1 MNFLVLIIVESPA
14 KAKTIGNFLG
24 SKNYTVKSSMGHIR
38 DLPKSQ
44 LGVDLE
50 QNFEPKYI
58 TIRGKGELLKE
69 LRTLAKKSDR
79 VLLAPD
85 PDREGE
91 AIAWHLQHSLGIDQ
105 HEKCRIEFNE
115 ITKNAVQQAIKSPRQ
130 IDGNRVNAQQARRV
144 LDRLLGYKLSPLL
157 WAKVRKGL
165 SAGRVQSVAVRLIVE
180 REEEIR
186 AFQPREYWSLAAK
199 LLNREQISF
208 KAKLVKDQ
216 SGKNVEINN
225 KKEMD
230 QILEYLLDANYEIV
244 EIKKREKRRNPS
256 PPFTTS
262 SLQQEAYKRL
272 GFVAKKT
279 MRLAQQLYEGVDLG
293 KKAGTQGLITYIRT
307 DSTRVATVAQEEAK
321 KYINTEFGA
330 DFVPKKTPQYIQ
342 GKKSQDAHEAIRP
355 TSMEK
360 PPQAVKD
367 HLTRDQYRLYKLVWD
382 RFVASQMSPA
392 IMDVTTVEIEANK
405 YQFRASGSIIK
416 FMGFLKIY
424 QEEQSEEEAEESGV
438 LPKLEQ
444 GENLKLDRL
453 EPKQHFTEP
462 PPRYSEASLVRT
474 LEELGIGRP
483 STYAPTIDN
492 ILNRGYV
499 IRENKVF
506 VPTEIGQIVVGLLK
520 EFFTEIIEVTFTAD
534 MEQKLDEIEEG
545 DLDWKMV
552 VGDFYEPFAT
562 LLEKAEQEMGEIELA
577 DEETDEVC
585 EKCGRNMVIKTGRYG
600 KFIACPGFPEC
611 KNTRPIMET
620 IGVPCPN
627 CQGEVVLRR
636 SKKGRAFY
644 GCSNYPDCQWVSWH
658 KPTLEKCPVCGSMLV
673 EKRSKKGM
681 QRVCS
686 KDGCEYKSSLILNK
700 ERG

>member
-1 MNFLVLIIVESPA
+1 LVLIIVESPA

>member
-1 MNFLVLIIVESPA
+1 MVLIIVESPA

-360 PPQAVKD
+360 PPQVVKD

>member
-1 MNFLVLIIVESPA
+1 MESPA
-14 KAKTIGNFLG
+14 KAKTITNFLG
-24 SKNYTVKSSMGHIR
+24 SKNYTVTSSMGHIR

-44 LGVDLE
+44 LGVDVK

-58 TIRGKGELLKE
+58 TIRGKGDLLKE
-69 LRTLAKKSDR
+69 LRALAKKSDR
-79 VLLAPD
+79 ILLAPD

-115 ITKNAVQQAIKSPRQ
+115 ITKKAVQEAIKSPRQ
-130 IDGNRVNAQQARRV
+130 VDENRVNAQQARRV

-180 REEEIR
+180 REAEIQ
-186 AFQPREYWSLAAK
+186 AFQPKEYWSLMAK
-199 LLNREQISF
+199 LINREQISF

-216 SGKNVEINN
+216 FGKNIEINN
-225 KKEMD
+225 KTEMD
-230 QILEYLLDANYEIV
+230 LVLDSLADANYEIV
-244 EIKKREKRRNPS
+244 DIKKREKKRNPS

-279 MRLAQQLYEGVDLG
+279 MRLAQQLYEGIELG
-293 KKAGTQGLITYIRT
+293 KKAGTEGLITYIRT
-307 DSTRVATVAQEEAK
+307 DSTRVADVAQTEAK
-321 KYINTEFGA
+321 KFITAEFGSNFA
-330 DFVPKKTPQYIQ
+330 PKKAPQYIQ

-360 PPQAVKD
+360 FPQAVKN
-367 HLTRDQYRLYKLVWD
+367 HLTRDQYRLYKLIWD
-382 RFVASQMSPA
+382 RFIASQMSPA
-392 IMDVTTVEIEANK
+392 IMDVTTIEVEANR
-405 YQFRASGSIIK
+405 YLFRATGSIIK
-416 FMGFLKIY
+416 FAGFLKIY
-424 QEEQSEEEAEESGV
+424 QEERSEEEAEESGI

-444 GENLKLDRL
+444 GEKLKLDRL
-453 EPKQHFTEP
+453 DPKQHFTEP

-499 IRENKVF
+499 IRESKVF
-506 VPTEIGQIVVGLLK
+506 MPTEIGQIVVDLLK

-545 DLDWKMV
+545 ELDWKTV
-552 VGDFYEPFAT
+552 VEDFYEPFAT
-562 LLEKAEQEMGEIELA
+562 LLEKAEKEIGEIDLA
-577 DEETDEVC
+577 DEETDEIC

-600 KFIACPGFPEC
+600 KFLACPGFPEC
-611 KNTRPIMET
+611 KNTRPIVET
-620 IGVPCPN
+620 IGVPCPT

-644 GCSNYPDCQWVSWH
+644 GCSNYPECQWVSWH
-658 KPTLEKCPVCGSMLV
+658 KPTLERCPNCDSMLI
-673 EKRSKKGM
+673 EKWNKKEL
-681 QRVCS
+681 QLVCS
-686 KDGCEYKSSLILNK
+686 KEGCEYKSSIKLSK
-700 ERG
+700 EQG